1 MKCLVIDDEPFALDL
16 IKRYIEKT
24 PYIDLKG
31 AFTNPIK
38 ALEFLSTQ
46 EIDLIFLDIN
56 MPELSGIQLLK
67 SLTAQPL
74 VIFTTAYPEYGAESY
89 EYSAVDYLLKPVKYE
104 RFLKAVNKAM
114 DMNTKVS
121 PSGNSENVEKHNS
134 EKDFIYIKSG
144 TKYHKIKLDEV
155 LYVEGAGN
163 YTTFYLGEQKILTLL
178 KMSEVIEIL
187 PEGDFKRIHKSYI
200 VAVNHIDI
208 IEKHQVVIRGK
219 QIPIGVT
226 YREIF
231 FQQFNKESR

>member
-38 ALEFLSTQ
+38 AMEFLNTQ

-56 MPELSGIQLLK
+56 MPELSGIQLLN
-67 SLTAQPL
+67 SLTSQPL
-74 VIFTTAYPEYGAESY
+74 VIFTTAYAEYGAESY

-104 RFLKAVNKAM
+104 RFLKAVNKAI
-114 DMNTKVS
+114 DMNTKVP
-121 PSGNSENVEKHNS
+121 PSGNSEIVEKHNS
-134 EKDFIYIKSG
+134 EKDFVYIKSG
-144 TKYHKIKLDEV
+144 TRHHKIKLDEV

-163 YTTFYLGEQKILTLL
+163 YTTFYIGKQKILTLL
-178 KMSEVIEIL
+178 KMSEVLELL
-187 PEGDFKRIHKSYI
+187 PDSDFKRIHKSYI
-200 VAVNHIDI
+200 ISIKHMDI
-208 IEKHQVVIRGK
+208 IEKHQVIIRGN

-226 YREIF
+226 YREMF
-231 FQQFNKESR
+231 FQHFIKEC